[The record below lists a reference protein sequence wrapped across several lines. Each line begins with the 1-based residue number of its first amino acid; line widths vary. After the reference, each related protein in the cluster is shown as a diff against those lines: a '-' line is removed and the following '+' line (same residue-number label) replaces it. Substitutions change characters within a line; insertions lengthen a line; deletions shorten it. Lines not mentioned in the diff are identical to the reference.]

1 MEGNMSLQTLWDA
14 IQQIKTDMLTH
25 IDSKMDPIQSSLSRI
40 HNSLSS
46 LGDQVNLLEQRV
58 RANEDN
64 VQECVARVK
73 QLEKD
78 NSFLMSKVDDLENR
92 SRRSNLRFIGIL
104 ESAEGSDIIGFM
116 SRLIPQLLGPDA
128 FPTLPIIERAHR
140 SPTARQNSRASPRAI
155 MIELLNFQDKVK
167 ILRLARVKKSL
178 EYNRKHISIYPDF
191 SPELTRTRRSFD
203 PVKRKLRELNMK
215 FFLLYPCTL
224 CVVVDGTQQRFSTN
238 KDAEAIFMSTS
249 NSPG

>member
-1 MEGNMSLQTLWDA
+1 MSKCVFQTPLDYMVVKSSQYISVFFQA
-14 IQQIKTDMLTH
+14 V
-25 IDSKMDPIQSSLSRI
+25 SLSLRGTIPPENIVPYIGNKLKFGSGVRI
-40 HNSLSS
+40 KGFTEGMKEIQNTPAVGSKLKDTQSS

-58 RANEDN
+58 GANEDN

-92 SRRSNLRFIGIL
+92 SRRSNLLFVGIQ
-104 ESAEGSDIIGFM
+104 ESAEGNDIIGFM

-155 MIELLNFQDKVK
+155 MIEP
-167 ILRLARVKKSL
+167 S
-178 EYNRKHISIYPDF
+178 
-191 SPELTRTRRSFD
+191 
-203 PVKRKLRELNMK
+203 
-215 FFLLYPCTL
+215 
-224 CVVVDGTQQRFSTN
+224 
-238 KDAEAIFMSTS
+238 
-249 NSPG
+249 